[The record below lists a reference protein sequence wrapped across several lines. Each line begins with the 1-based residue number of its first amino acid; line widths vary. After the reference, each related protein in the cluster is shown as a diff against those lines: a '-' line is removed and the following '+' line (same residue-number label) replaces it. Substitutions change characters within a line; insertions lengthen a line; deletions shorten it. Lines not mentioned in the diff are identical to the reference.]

1 MLLERSPTPS
11 PTFFSLSRR
20 RYRYPECSLPAGRR
34 KSLATKAFGA
44 SSNLGR
50 RFVNTGKNPLA

>member
-11 PTFFSLSRR
+11 PTVFGLSRR

-34 KSLATKAFGA
+34 NSLATKAFGA